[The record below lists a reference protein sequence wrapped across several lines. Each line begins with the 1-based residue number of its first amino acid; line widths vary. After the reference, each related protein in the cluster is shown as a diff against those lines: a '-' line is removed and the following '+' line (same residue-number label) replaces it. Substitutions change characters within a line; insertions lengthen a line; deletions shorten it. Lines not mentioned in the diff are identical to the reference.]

1 MPKKKNK
8 VVDAQLVTTEPE
20 PKTMQVV
27 TPMTLI
33 AKAMEGDFDIDKMTK
48 LYELQQRFE
57 SDLAEKSFNTAI
69 ALFRAECPA
78 IERTKKGHN
87 NNFAGLAESIEQIKP
102 FTSKHGLS
110 HYWDMEDREDGK
122 IRVICFIS
130 HSEGHRKEVKSPW
143 CSPDGSGNKTEIHA
157 IGSIISYL
165 ERYTFFAG
173 HGLASKDQD
182 NDGGGSPEEIPYEV
196 IDETQWANLDTM
208 ISQSGETVE
217 RFCKYFR
224 VKDLSLL
231 PAEKYNAAVK
241 LMDKK
246 LKGGKE

>member
-1 MPKKKNK
+1 MGKKKN
-8 VVDAQLVTTEPE
+8 VAIDTQLVTAEPVAIQ
-20 PKTMQVV
+20 PL

-57 SDLAEKSFNTAI
+57 ADQAEKSFNTAI

-78 IERTKKGHN
+78 IDRTRKGHN
-87 NNFAGLAESIEQIKP
+87 NKFAGLAETIEQIKP

-130 HSEGHRKEVKSPW
+130 HSEGHKTAVKSPW
-143 CSPDGSGNKTEIHA
+143 CSPDDSGKKTDIHA

-173 HGLASKDQD
+173 HGLASKEQD
-182 NDGGGSPEEIPYEV
+182 NDGGGSPVEIPYEV
-196 IDETQWANLDTM
+196 ISEDQWATLDTM
-208 ISQSGETVE
+208 ISQSGETKD
-217 RFCKYFR
+217 RFCKYWKI
-224 VKDLSLL
+224 KDLSLL
-231 PAEKYNAAVK
+231 PAEKYKSAVK

-246 LKGGKE
+246 MKGGKE